1 MPVFL
6 SYNFAL
12 LIYGELAAMRKQFLR
27 FDSSK
32 SQIFFKGEKRERP
45 NVVMEQDFFS
55 FQDKSEGIATIEN
68 HQIVYKFETPPNEVF
83 DGFLEEI
90 IDHKDI
96 LQDLPPKSEC
106 SIRVFINAQEAQTD
120 FIFTPSNIN
129 KLSVLNLPCEIS
141 VLSWGEV
148 IDIN

>member
-1 MPVFL
+1 MQENFSSENKKEVMPVFL

-27 FDSSK
+27 F
-32 SQIFFKGEKRERP
+32 
-45 NVVMEQDFFS
+45 DFFS